1 MLAEDTLNH
10 ARPAAQAANAD
21 TRCQDSTSWA
31 PHFGFTELESTDAA
45 LLTSVFALR
54 YRVYCLDRHF
64 LPAADYPD
72 RLETDVF
79 DPMSTHFCAFD
90 RHDRV
95 VGAVRLVRS
104 SPTSPFPFQE
114 HCRQFFPDAD
124 LPPPTQTAEV
134 SRLVVDRNFLR
145 RAGDGPDGMPVGD
158 SSSDDAPCE
167 RLERRTNKPEIVLG
181 LYRAM
186 YRHSRRT
193 GIRYWYAAMERSLA
207 RALTRYQFDFR
218 RIGPETDYFGPVA
231 PYMAS
236 LEELERNLAIGNPE
250 LLRWFS
256 ED

>member
-1 MLAEDTLNH
+1 MPAADTLNH
-10 ARPAAQAANAD
+10 ARPAVLAANGD
-21 TRCQDSTSWA
+21 TRRQDSTSWA
-31 PHFGFTELESTDAA
+31 PHFGFTELTNTDTT
-45 LLTSVFALR
+45 LLASVFALR
-54 YRVYCLDRHF
+54 YRVYCLDRQF

-79 DPMSTHFCAFD
+79 DAMSTHFCAFD
-90 RHDRV
+90 RRDRV

-104 SPTSPFPFQE
+104 SQMSPFPLQE
-114 HCRQFFPDAD
+114 HCHQFFADAD
-124 LPPPTQTAEV
+124 LPPSTQTAEV

-145 RAGDGPDGMPVGD
+145 RAGDGPDGMPVED
-158 SSSDDAPCE
+158 SSDDAPCE

-207 RALTRYQFDFR
+207 RALMRYQFEFR

-236 LEELERNLAIGNPE
+236 LEELERNLAAGNPG